1 MSLTSGVTAGRGH
14 PFATRELQPPII
26 VALPASSPSDELGG
40 SWRRP
45 AARTDY
51 SINLLTVSYRSET
64 APETT
69 TYAFAFH
76 AEYRSHRCL
85 NSRGEQAAALLPQF
99 RLDNSPPDA
108 QEIDEAVPI
117 NTVSTFG
124 GPDDPPVVVA
134 DELLDALVKAVVTPP
149 DARARSAVICI
160 LVHTMFAA
168 VGWLHDSDTTPDD
181 ASNDELASVGQLATA
196 AQDHQLRMR
205 LSRITR

>member
-51 SINLLTVSYRSET
+51 SINLLTGSYRSET
-64 APETT
+64 LPDD
-69 TYAFAFH
+69 YPRF
-76 AEYRSHRCL
+76 RV
-85 NSRGEQAAALLPQF
+85 SRGVLFTPLLEQPGRASCRTSAAVPLGQF
-99 RLDNSPPDA
+99 AADA

-134 DELLDALVKAVVTPP
+134 DELLDALVKAVATPP
-149 DARARSAVICI
+149 DAALGRRSSASWCTPC
-160 LVHTMFAA
+160 LPQWDGCTTATRRP
-168 VGWLHDSDTTPDD
+168 TTPATMSWP
-181 ASNDELASVGQLATA
+181 ASGNWPPPHKIISCG
-196 AQDHQLRMR
+196 
-205 LSRITR
+205 